1 MTASER
7 DLDPLGAARRS
18 RVWTMTPHS
27 PCWTRGTR
35 PMAPERTSRHE
46 QQTHR
51 HDRRRRDRQ
60 YRTDRRHAGGR
71 LEILFARSGEQAI
84 EIARRSSLDLILLDV
99 MMPGLNGYETCRRLK
114 QDPGLANVPVIF
126 TTGLDAAEAEI
137 EGLSAGAIDYVTKPV
152 QPASLRRRVS
162 NHIDMKQMR
171 DQLANLALVD
181 PLTGLGNRRM
191 LESLLV
197 EEMTRLARAQE
208 YLSVILV
215 DVDHFKQFNDIY
227 GHLEGDRCLRAAAGA
242 LGGAMRRGGDLCV
255 RYGGGGV
262 RLRFAAHGSRRCDAF
277 GRTSA
282 RAGRDIGH
290 PAPRIVLRAGG
301 DHQRGG
307 QQRPLCAGHDH
318 DSLVRG
324 GGQASLRQ

>member
-1 MTASER
+1 M
-7 DLDPLGAARRS
+7 
-18 RVWTMTPHS
+18 
-27 PCWTRGTR
+27 
-35 PMAPERTSRHE
+35 
-46 QQTHR
+46 
-51 HDRRRRDRQ
+51 
-60 YRTDRRHAGGR
+60 
-71 LEILFARSGEQAI
+71 
-84 EIARRSSLDLILLDV
+84 
-99 MMPGLNGYETCRRLK
+99 
-114 QDPGLANVPVIF
+114 ANVPVIF

-191 LESLLV
+191 LETLLV

-255 RYGGGGV
+255 RYGGEEFACVLPRTDLDGAMHLAELLRARVETLAIPRRGSSCAPVVTISAGV
-262 RLRFAAHGSRRCDAF
+262 SSGRCAPGMTMTRWFEEADRLLYDSK
-277 GRTSA
+277 S
-282 RAGRDIGH
+282 AGRN
-290 PAPRIVLRAGG
+290 RA
-301 DHQRGG
+301 RGG
-307 QQRPLCAGHDH
+307 TLDQ
-318 DSLVRG
+318 V
-324 GGQASLRQ
+324 

>member
-1 MTASER
+1 MSSRPIVMIVDDEIANIE
-7 DLDPLGAARRS
+7 LIGA
-18 RVWTMTPHS
+18 ML
-27 PCWTRGTR
+27 
-35 PMAPERTSRHE
+35 E
-46 QQTHR
+46 
-51 HDRRRRDRQ
+51 DD
-60 YRTDRRHAGGR
+60 Y
-71 LEILFARSGEQAI
+71 EILFARSGEQAI

-152 QPASLRRRVS
+152 QPASLRRRVC

-181 PLTGLGNRRM
+181 PLIGLCNRRM
-191 LESLLV
+191 LETLLV

-255 RYGGGGV
+255 RYGGRSSPAFCRARISTV
-262 RLRFAAHGSRRCDAF
+262 RCIWQNFCARGSRHWPSRAAD
-277 GRTSA
+277 RPA
-282 RAGRDIGH
+282 RRW
-290 PAPRIVLRAGG
+290 
-301 DHQRGG
+301 
-307 QQRPLCAGHDH
+307 
-318 DSLVRG
+318 
-324 GGQASLRQ
+324 

>member
-1 MTASER
+1 MSSRPIVMIVDDEIANIE
-7 DLDPLGAARRS
+7 LIGA
-18 RVWTMTPHS
+18 ML
-27 PCWTRGTR
+27 
-35 PMAPERTSRHE
+35 E
-46 QQTHR
+46 
-51 HDRRRRDRQ
+51 DD
-60 YRTDRRHAGGR
+60 Y
-71 LEILFARSGEQAI
+71 EILFARSGEQAI

-152 QPASLRRRVS
+152 QPASLHRRVS

-171 DQLANLALVD
+171 DQLSNLALVD
-181 PLTGLGNRRM
+181 PLTGLCNRRM
-191 LESLLV
+191 LETLLV

-255 RYGGGGV
+255 RYGGEEFACVLPRTDLDGAMHLAELLRARVETLAIPRRGSSCAPVVTISAGV
-262 RLRFAAHGSRRCDAF
+262 SSGRCAPGMTMTRWFEEADRLLYDSK
-277 GRTSA
+277 S
-282 RAGRDIGH
+282 AGRN
-290 PAPRIVLRAGG
+290 RA
-301 DHQRGG
+301 RGG
-307 QQRPLCAGHDH
+307 TLDQ
-318 DSLVRG
+318 V
-324 GGQASLRQ
+324 